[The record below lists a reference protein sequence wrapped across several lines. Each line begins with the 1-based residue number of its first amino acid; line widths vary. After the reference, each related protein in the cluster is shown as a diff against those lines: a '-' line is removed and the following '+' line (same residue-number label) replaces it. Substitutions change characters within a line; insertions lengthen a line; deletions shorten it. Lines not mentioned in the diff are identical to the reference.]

1 MEKTDKLKKKKKKE
15 GLKIQSGLNAR
26 CGRGVISGSV
36 AGEGWCSELKG
47 VVPVR

>member
-1 MEKTDKLKKKKKKE
+1 MEKTDKFKKKS
-15 GLKIQSGLNAR
+15 LKIQSGSNAR
-26 CGRGVISGSV
+26 CGRGVVSGSA